1 MINMNIA
8 GMALDLLHIQIFQ
21 YMVNWLKPL
30 FFVVDKRLS
39 VHPDNRKKDILV
51 PCEETTDVLDNIK
64 ITAEG
69 KTFLNV
75 TKSRIKI
82 CLSLRY
88 NSANSFFYVKGVKIH

>member
-1 MINMNIA
+1 
-8 GMALDLLHIQIFQ
+8 
-21 YMVNWLKPL
+21 MVNWLKL
-30 FFVVDKRLS
+30 FFFGVDKRLS
-39 VHPDNRKKDILV
+39 VHTDNRKKDILV